1 MALPLAGVRVLDLS
15 QFLAGPYGTQILG
28 DLGAEVIKIEQPG
41 VGDGCRGFPPHFRH
55 GFSGYFLAVNRNK
68 KSVTL
73 DLKQAEGRQVFYDL
87 VRRSDVVYDNFRP
100 GVMTRL
106 GIDYETLSTINPRI
120 ICCSVSGYGQTG
132 PYKDRPS
139 FDNIIQAMGGL
150 MSYNGE
156 EGRPPVKVGAPI
168 GDMMG
173 GIVASQGI
181 MAALFQRERTGAGQ
195 MIDIGLLDCQVAL
208 LIYRAQYYWL
218 ADEIAEPL
226 GNIHRV
232 IAPTASFQTK
242 DSYIVIDAGQDKF
255 YYQLCEALGL
265 PELAHDAR
273 FEHRTER
280 LANREA
286 LMAILQ
292 ETFLTKTTDEWLA
305 LMLQHEVPAGPVN
318 TIDRV
323 LNDPHVRQRG
333 MVREVHD
340 PRHPEYAGWM
350 ATGNPIKMS
359 AMSEAEA
366 PFAHPPALGE
376 HTEEILVEVLGYA
389 PTQVAELRE
398 RHVI

>member
-1 MALPLAGVRVLDLS
+1 MALPLGGVRVLDLS

-28 DLGAEVIKIEQPG
+28 DLGAEVIKIEQPA
-41 VGDGCRGFPPHFRH
+41 VGDGCRGFPPHFRQ

-68 KSVTL
+68 KSMTL
-73 DLKQAEGRQVFYDL
+73 DLKQAEGRQVFYEL
-87 VRRSDVVYDNFRP
+87 VRQADVVYDNFRP
-100 GVMTRL
+100 GVTKRL
-106 GIDYETLSTINPRI
+106 AIDYDSLKALNRRI

-173 GIVASQGI
+173 GIFAAHGI
-181 MAALFQRERTGAGQ
+181 LAALYQREKTGEGQ
-195 MIDIGLLDCQVAL
+195 MIDIGLMDCQLAL
-208 LIYRAQYYWL
+208 LIYRAQYYWI
-218 ADEIAEPL
+218 AGEIAAPL
-226 GNIHRV
+226 GNVHRV

-255 YYQLCEALGL
+255 FYQLCTAMGL
-265 PELAHDAR
+265 PELAHDPR
-273 FEHRTER
+273 FEHRSGR
-280 LANREA
+280 LANRDA

-292 ETFLTKTTDEWLA
+292 QTFLTKTTDEWLEILLA
-305 LMLQHEVPAGPVN
+305 HEVPAGPVN

-323 LNDPHVRQRG
+323 LNDAHVKGRG

-340 PRHPEYAGWM
+340 ARHPEYGAWM
-350 ATGNPIKMS
+350 TTGSPIKMS
-359 AMSEAEA
+359 AMSEES
-366 PFAHPPALGE
+366 FAHPPALGE
-376 HTEEILVEVLGYA
+376 HTEEILIDLLGYA
-389 PTQVAELRE
+389 SARVAELRE
-398 RHVI
+398 RKII